1 MNMNKERKNILLT
14 QNEKEDSI
22 AFILKEVNLQPVTF
36 RAFLRSYFQEVG
48 FRYLFWGMG
57 DILFIV
63 GLLLVGVGIL
73 YFPDLHHL
81 LGNNHRDE
89 IYFTVFMVSPLCYA
103 LLYFLGIWKERLLG
117 TFELKMTLRV
127 SLKELL
133 ILRMLA
139 FSGISLVVSVGSN
152 VLIWQLLGQELSL
165 MRLFSLSFSSLF
177 LFANIQLLLEY
188 RMPMRCSHWITPIIW
203 GAVGVLLVWK
213 QEGIAQ
219 FLLYVPV
226 SIVTVIVFGLLL
238 LFIYLL
244 RHNYFMKKEGT
255 IYYVSA

>member
-1 MNMNKERKNILLT
+1 MNRGRKSIPIT
-14 QNEKEDSI
+14 EEEKEKSI
-22 AFILKEVNLQPVTF
+22 SFILKEVNLQPVTF
-36 RAFLRSYFQEVG
+36 REFLRSYYRDVG
-48 FRYLFWGMG
+48 IRYLFWGLG

-63 GLLLVGVGIL
+63 GLLLLGLGLL
-73 YFPDLHHL
+73 YYPDLQNL
-81 LGNNHRDE
+81 FENNQIDK
-89 IYFTVFMVSPLCYA
+89 IYFTVFMASPLCYA
-103 LLYFLGIWKERLLG
+103 LLYFLGAWKEKLLG

-139 FSGISLVVSVGSN
+139 FSGISLVISTASN

-165 MRLFSLSFSSLF
+165 MRLFSLSFASLF

-188 RMPMRCSHWITPIIW
+188 KIPFRCSYWVNPLIW
-203 GAVGVLLVWK
+203 TVMGVLLIWK
-213 QEGIAQ
+213 QDSITLL
-219 FLLYVPV
+219 LLYLPF

-244 RHNYFMKKEGT
+244 RYNYFMQKEGT
-255 IYYVSA
+255 ITNANA

>member
-1 MNMNKERKNILLT
+1 MNRERRNIPFT
-14 QNEKEDSI
+14 QDEKENSI
-22 AFILKEVNLQPVTF
+22 AFILKEVDLQPVTF

-63 GLLLVGVGIL
+63 GLLLIGIAIL
-73 YFPDLHHL
+73 YFPDLNHL
-81 LGNNHRDE
+81 FENGHRDE
-89 IYFTVFMVSPLCYA
+89 VYFTIFMASPLCYA

-139 FSGISLVVSVGSN
+139 FSGISLIVSVGSTI
-152 VLIWQLLGQELSL
+152 LIWQLLGQELSL

-177 LFANIQLLLEY
+177 LFANIQLLLEHK
-188 RMPMRCSHWITPIIW
+188 MPMRCSHWVTPIIW
-203 GAVGVLLVWK
+203 GAVGVLFVWK

-226 SIVTVIVFGLLL
+226 SIVTAIVFGLLL

-244 RHNYFMKKEGT
+244 RHNYFMEKEGT
-255 IYYVSA
+255 ITYVNA

>member
-1 MNMNKERKNILLT
+1 MNRERKNLPFT
-14 QNEKEDSI
+14 QDEKENSI

-48 FRYLFWGMG
+48 FRYLFLGMG

-63 GLLLVGVGIL
+63 GLLLIGVGML
-73 YFPDLHHL
+73 YFPDLHQL
-81 LGNNHRDE
+81 FENGHRNE
-89 IYFTVFMVSPLCYA
+89 IYFTVFMVSPVCYA

-139 FSGISLVVSVGSN
+139 FSGISLVVSVGGN
-152 VLIWQLLGQELSL
+152 VLIWQSLGQEVSL

-188 RMPMRCSHWITPIIW
+188 KMPMRCSHWVTPIIW
-203 GAVGVLLVWK
+203 GAVGVLFVWQ
-213 QEGIAQ
+213 QESIAQ

-226 SIVTVIVFGLLL
+226 SIVTAIVFGLLL

-244 RHNYFMKKEGT
+244 RHNYFMEKEGSIT
-255 IYYVSA
+255 YVSA

>member
-1 MNMNKERKNILLT
+1 MNRERKNIPFT
-14 QNEKEDSI
+14 QDEKENSI

-36 RAFLRSYFQEVG
+36 REFLRSYFQEVG
-48 FRYLFWGMG
+48 FRYLFWGIG

-63 GLLLVGVGIL
+63 GLLLIGVGIL
-73 YFPDLHHL
+73 YFPDLNHL
-81 LGNNHRDE
+81 FENGHSDE
-89 IYFTVFMVSPLCYA
+89 IYFTVFMASPLCYA
-103 LLYFLGIWKERLLG
+103 FLYFLGIWKERLLG

-139 FSGISLVVSVGSN
+139 FSGISLIVSVGSN
-152 VLIWQLLGQELSL
+152 VLIWQLLSQELSL

-188 RMPMRCSHWITPIIW
+188 KIPMRCSHWVTPIIW
-203 GAVGVLLVWK
+203 GAVGVFFVWK
-213 QEGIAQ
+213 QDRVAQ
-219 FLLYVPV
+219 LLLYLPLL
-226 SIVTVIVFGLLL
+226 IVTVIFFGLLL

-244 RHNYFMKKEGT
+244 RRNYFMEKEGT
-255 IYYVSA
+255 ITYANA

>member
-1 MNMNKERKNILLT
+1 MNKERENSPFT
-14 QNEKEDSI
+14 QDEKENSI

-36 RAFLRSYFQEVG
+36 RNFLQSYFQEVG

-63 GLLLVGVGIL
+63 GLLLIGVGML
-73 YFPDLHHL
+73 YIPELNHL
-81 LGNNHRDE
+81 FENGHIDG

-103 LLYFLGIWKERLLG
+103 FLYFLGIWKERQLG
-117 TFELKMTLRV
+117 IFELKMTLRV

-139 FSGISLVVSVGSN
+139 FSCISLIVSVGSN
-152 VLIWQLLGQELSL
+152 VFIWQLLGQELSL
-165 MRLFSLSFSSLF
+165 MKLFSLSFSSLF
-177 LFANIQLLLEY
+177 LFANIQLLLEHKI
-188 RMPMRCSHWITPIIW
+188 PMRCSHWVTPMIW
-203 GAVGVLLVWK
+203 GAVGVLLVWQ
-213 QEGIAQ
+213 QERIAQ
-219 FLLYVPV
+219 LLLYLPL

-238 LFIYLL
+238 LFVYLL

-255 IYYVSA
+255 ITYVNA

>member
-1 MNMNKERKNILLT
+1 MNRESKHIPFT
-14 QNEKEDSI
+14 QDEKENSI
-22 AFILKEVNLQPVTF
+22 AFILKEANLQPVTF
-36 RAFLRSYFQEVG
+36 RRFLRSYFQEVG

-63 GLLLVGVGIL
+63 GLLLFGAWIL
-73 YFPDLHHL
+73 YFPDLHYSLEKGHSD
-81 LGNNHRDE
+81 R
-89 IYFTVFMVSPLCYA
+89 IYFAVFMASPLCYA
-103 LLYFLGIWKERLLG
+103 LLYFLGIWKEKLLG

-139 FSGISLVVSVGSN
+139 FSGISLIVSVGTN

-165 MRLFSLSFSSLF
+165 IRLFSLSFTSLF
-177 LFANIQLLLEY
+177 LFANIQLLLEFKI
-188 RMPMRCSHWITPIIW
+188 PLRCSYWVTPMIW
-203 GAVGVLLVWK
+203 GTVGAFFIWK
-213 QEGIAQ
+213 QEGITQ
-219 FLLYVPV
+219 LLLYLPHL
-226 SIVTVIVFGLLL
+226 IVAGIVFGLLL

-255 IYYVSA
+255 ITYANA

>member
-1 MNMNKERKNILLT
+1 MNKERKDIPFA
-14 QNEKEDSI
+14 QGEKENSI

-36 RAFLRSYFQEVG
+36 RKFLRSYFQEVG

-63 GLLLVGVGIL
+63 GLLLIGVGIL
-73 YFPDLHHL
+73 NFPNLNHL
-81 LGNNHRDE
+81 FANGHSDG

-133 ILRMLA
+133 IIRMLA

-188 RMPMRCSHWITPIIW
+188 KIPMRCSHWITPLIW
-203 GAVGVLLVWK
+203 GAVGVLFVW
-213 QEGIAQ
+213 QQDRIAQ
-219 FLLYVPV
+219 VLLYLPL
-226 SIVTVIVFGLLL
+226 SIVTGIVCGLLL

-244 RHNYFMKKEGT
+244 RHNYFMKTEGT
-255 IYYVSA
+255 ITYANA

>member
-1 MNMNKERKNILLT
+1 MNSKKKNIPFT
-14 QNEKEDSI
+14 QDEKENSI
-22 AFILKEVNLQPVTF
+22 AFILKEVDLRPVTF
-36 RAFLRSYFQEVG
+36 REFLRSYFQEVG

-63 GLLLVGVGIL
+63 GLLLIGVGIL

-81 LGNNHRDE
+81 LENDHRHE
-89 IYFTVFMVSPLCYA
+89 IYFTVFMASPLCYA

-139 FSGISLVVSVGSN
+139 FSGISLIVSVGSN
-152 VLIWQLLGQELSL
+152 ILIWQLLGQELSL

-188 RMPMRCSHWITPIIW
+188 KIPMRCCHWVTPIIW
-203 GAVGVLLVWK
+203 GAAGNSIRLETRLDCSASAVSTTFNCH
-213 QEGIAQ
+213 IACFCISTFIFLFIASQ
-219 FLLYVPV
+219 LLYEK
-226 SIVTVIVFGLLL
+226 GRND
-238 LFIYLL
+238 YLC
-244 RHNYFMKKEGT
+244 
-255 IYYVSA
+255 

>member
-1 MNMNKERKNILLT
+1 MNTKKKNISYT
-14 QNEKEDSI
+14 QDEIENSI
-22 AFILKEVNLQPVTF
+22 AFILKEVDLRPVTF
-36 RAFLRSYFQEVG
+36 REFLRSYFQEVG

-63 GLLLVGVGIL
+63 GLLLIGVGIL

-81 LGNNHRDE
+81 LENDHRHE
-89 IYFTVFMVSPLCYA
+89 IYFTVFMASPLCYA

-139 FSGISLVVSVGSN
+139 FSGISLIVSVGSN
-152 VLIWQLLGQELSL
+152 ILIWQLLGQELSL
-165 MRLFSLSFSSLF
+165 MRLFSLSFASLF

-188 RMPMRCSHWITPIIW
+188 KIPMRCCHWVTPIIW
-203 GAVGVLLVWK
+203 GAVGILFVWK
-213 QEGIAQ
+213 QDWIAQ
-219 FLLYVPV
+219 LLLYLPL
-226 SIVTVIVFGLLL
+226 SIVTLLVFVLVL
-238 LFIYLL
+238 LFFYLL

-255 IYYVSA
+255 ITYVSA

>member
-1 MNMNKERKNILLT
+1 MNKDRKNIPFT
-14 QNEKEDSI
+14 QIEKENSI
-22 AFILKEVNLQPVTF
+22 DFILKEVDLQPVTF
-36 RAFLRSYFQEVG
+36 RAFIRSYFQEVG
-48 FRYLFWGMG
+48 FRYLFWGLG

-63 GLLLVGVGIL
+63 GLLLVGVVIL
-73 YFPDLHHL
+73 YLPDLHQSLDNGHS
-81 LGNNHRDE
+81 DK

-139 FSGISLVVSVGSN
+139 FSGIALVVSVGSN
-152 VLIWQLLGQELSL
+152 VLMWQLLGQELSL
-165 MRLFSLSFSSLF
+165 MRLFSLSFTSLF

-188 RMPMRCSHWITPIIW
+188 KVPLRCSYWVTPIVW
-203 GAVGVLLVWK
+203 GGIGVFLVWQQEWIAQLLV
-213 QEGIAQ
+213 
-219 FLLYVPV
+219 YVPF
-226 SIVTVIVFGLLL
+226 SIVTLIVFGLLV

-244 RHNYFMKKEGT
+244 RHNYFMQKEGT
-255 IYYVSA
+255 ITYANA

>member
-1 MNMNKERKNILLT
+1 MNRESKNIPVT
-14 QNEKEDSI
+14 QDEIENSI

-36 RAFLRSYFQEVG
+36 REFLRSYFQEVG

-63 GLLLVGVGIL
+63 GLLLIGIGIL

-81 LGNNHRDE
+81 LENDHSDE
-89 IYFTVFMVSPLCYA
+89 IYFTVFMASPLCYA

-152 VLIWQLLGQELSL
+152 ALIWQLLSQELSL

-188 RMPMRCSHWITPIIW
+188 KIPIRCSHWVTPIIW
-203 GAVGVLLVWK
+203 VAVGVLFVWK
-213 QEGIAQ
+213 QDRIAQ
-219 FLLYVPV
+219 LLLYLPL
-226 SIVTVIVFGLLL
+226 SIVTAIVFGLLL

-244 RHNYFMKKEGT
+244 RHNYFMEKEGT
-255 IYYVSA
+255 ITYANA